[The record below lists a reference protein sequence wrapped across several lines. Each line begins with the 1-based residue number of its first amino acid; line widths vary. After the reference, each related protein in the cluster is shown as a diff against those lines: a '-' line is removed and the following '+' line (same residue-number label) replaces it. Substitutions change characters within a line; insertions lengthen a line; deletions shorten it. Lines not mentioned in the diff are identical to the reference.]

1 MRRCCG
7 YCLVF
12 RGWRSER
19 DLRAGTNGLVPRA
32 NVATAT
38 RSLGHRAVDVIK
50 HEADVAVHIPVQAE
64 REVLLPAAEDVPVVE
79 INHAVARSNLPCAPV
94 AHPPVEGTTWRNA
107 PIRAGACAVAS
118 LLAGED
124 VADRKSTRLNSDH

>member
-7 YCLVF
+7 HSLVF

-38 RSLGHRAVDVIK
+38 RSLVHRAVDVIK
-50 HEADVAVHIPVQAE
+50 HEADVAVHITVQAA
-64 REVLLPAAEDVPVVE
+64 REVLLTAAEDVPVVE
-79 INHAVARSNLPCAPV
+79 INHAVAR
-94 AHPPVEGTTWRNA
+94 R
-107 PIRAGACAVAS
+107 
-118 LLAGED
+118 
-124 VADRKSTRLNSDH
+124 DRKIGGAGKRVSVSVDLDG